1 MLRNFQIYILLIT
14 IIMTTMVGC
23 GSGRNE
29 PKDISSSDKITYTNQ
44 EVVTNIDEILNDTI
58 LEADDKLTN
67 NVILQK
73 TTVKDQFD
81 TSAPVITLIG
91 EKVINLII
99 GVNYTDAGAIA
110 KDDKDGDFNA
120 SVKFNNVNTQE
131 VGTYYV
137 VYTAKDKTGNI
148 AKEVTRTV
156 IVSNKPNNEPTA
168 IPQTITL
175 DEDTNINIVLSGTD
189 ADNDVLTYH
198 IITVPSHGTYVDG
211 VYTPIANYY
220 GNDSFTFVANDGK
233 VDSEPA
239 TISIIITDI
248 AEPVPQCSATATTE
262 SEFIDIFIEN
272 NQTDRDWEADLQ
284 TIISVDQIAAEFNA
298 ARASDPTINKTLVMP
313 SQAEW
318 DAYTDSEKAL
328 YLINS
333 ERCARGIRV
342 FEGIDTSIITAP
354 AQKYADYLKDNN
366 AWGHLEDGR
375 TPWQRLEEDG
385 SVSVNTNADFF
396 GYAENLAYI
405 AAGNSAVYPTVYEP
419 VAISVYGWLYDDKN
433 DTSSEFGHRKFLLA
447 TGLKENFGETNKEG
461 LIGVG
466 VSTLQYQEGGF
477 NWTKVYIV
485 LNAFDPNANWENDA
499 NIIKMDIEASQ

>member
-1 MLRNFQIYILLIT
+1 MIHNFQMSITLIT
-14 IIMTTMVGC
+14 ILISMLTGC
-23 GSGRNE
+23 GSGTSKADNRNS
-29 PKDISSSDKITYTNQ
+29 IDKVTDTNQ
-44 EVVTNIDEILNDTI
+44 EKVTVSDEVAGNITEKLDDIPVFKTGVQKNAIAVVSDT
-58 LEADDKLTN
+58 T
-67 NVILQK
+67 
-73 TTVKDQFD
+73 
-81 TSAPVITLIG
+81 APVISLNGKET
-91 EKVINLII
+91 INLTI
-99 GVNYTDAGAIA
+99 GDKYIEVGAIA

-120 SVKFNNVNTQE
+120 SIKSININTQI
-131 VGTYYV
+131 VGTYQV
-137 VYTAKDKTGNI
+137 IYTAKDKAGNI
-148 AKEVTRTV
+148 AKDVVRTV
-156 IVSNKPNNEPTA
+156 VVNKKPNTA
-168 IPQTITL
+168 PIAESQTIAM
-175 DEDTNINIVLSGTD
+175 DEDTNINITLSGTD
-189 ADNDVLTYH
+189 ADNDVLTYR
-198 IITVPSHGTYVDG
+198 IVTEPSHGTYVDG

-354 AQKYADYLKDNN
+354 AQKYAGYLKDNN

-375 TPWQRLEEDG
+375 TPWQRLEEDA
-385 SVSVNTNADFF
+385 SVSVNTNADNF

-405 AAGNSAVYPTVYEP
+405 EAGNSAVYPTVYEP

-485 LNAFDPNANWENDA
+485 LNAFDPNANWENGA
-499 NIIKMDIEASQ
+499 NIIKVDIQAGQ